1 MMKGIFN
8 IMMILGIGVFTLMI
22 FMALFIDFTKVEFA
36 IPLIIGVVGYF
47 GSNLYEREY
56 GESY

>member
-8 IMMILGIGVFTLMI
+8 IMMILGIGVFTLMM

-47 GSNLYEREY
+47 GSNLYERGY

>member
-1 MMKGIFN
+1 MMKRIFN
-8 IMMILGIGVFTLMI
+8 IMMILGIGVFMFMM